1 MKKSFRHILILN
13 FGLLIFLTVLVLDIA
28 VIFSVKNYFY
38 SDATKKMRSQAQLNL
53 NYLYRYIDF
62 SKGLDDV
69 VLEDSSTIYEYNTG
83 HIMILNNHGENILST
98 IGLSE
103 NIFDSKEIQDTIKK
117 DGYFAS
123 IDKFDFFDHN
133 LVTVALPIRYHGNI
147 IGTAIFQSSLFE
159 TENSIKNIEM
169 MMIIFSLTVMVIA
182 FIMSIYMSKQMVNPL
197 GKLKNYASKLAGG
210 DYTDQLH
217 VDGTSEIIALGE
229 TMNFMASEIK
239 KRDEIKNEFIAN
251 VSHELKTPL
260 TSIKGWAYT
269 LNADSSDKELVSDGL
284 NIIENEADRLTGMV
298 NDLLDFSR
306 LLNNKVTLLKTN
318 FNLEDLLQGVINQFK
333 PRSFNE
339 NKSLIFNCNVSK
351 SSFMGDENK
360 LRQVVINLMDNAFK
374 FTTENGH
381 ISLDLDRRD
390 DNYIITITDD
400 GEGMEEKDIPHI
412 FEKFYRGQNKN
423 SHAGIG
429 LAIVSEIVNLHNGRI
444 LVTSQ
449 KGKGSKFEIYLPY

>member
-318 FNLEDLLQGVINQFK
+318 FNLEDLLQAVINQFK

-351 SSFMGDENK
+351 SSFLGDENK

-381 ISLDLDRRD
+381 ISLDLDRRE

>member
-13 FGLLIFLTVLVLDIA
+13 FGLLIFLTILVLDIA

-318 FNLEDLLQGVINQFK
+318 FNLEDLLQAVINQFK

-351 SSFMGDENK
+351 SSFLGDENK

-381 ISLDLDRRD
+381 ISLDLDRRE

>member
-318 FNLEDLLQGVINQFK
+318 FNLEDLLQAVINQFK

-339 NKSLIFNCNVSK
+339 NKSLIFNCSVSK
-351 SSFMGDENK
+351 SSFLGDENK

>member
-351 SSFMGDENK
+351 SSFLGDENK

>member
-306 LLNNKVTLLKTN
+306 LLNNKVTLFKTN
-318 FNLEDLLQGVINQFK
+318 FNLEDLLQAVINQFK

-351 SSFMGDENK
+351 SSFLGDENK

-374 FTTENGH
+374 FTTENGQ

>member
-381 ISLDLDRRD
+381 ISLDLDRRE